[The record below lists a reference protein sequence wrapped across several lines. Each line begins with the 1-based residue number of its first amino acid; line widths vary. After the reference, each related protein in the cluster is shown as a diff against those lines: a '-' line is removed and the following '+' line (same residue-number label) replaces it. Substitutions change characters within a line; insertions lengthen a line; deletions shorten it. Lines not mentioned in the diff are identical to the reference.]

1 MKIKVISFDA
11 KLWKNGNSLLL
22 TIPKNIREE
31 YNLDENDILRVKA
44 GVTTKE
50 YIEREKELKKIQL
63 TYPRMA
69 KGTIIHKGEVIARL
83 NDVRFRIGEAFTG
96 QMGGNLNQSNLKT
109 FKILLG
115 IIVEGKFTP
124 EAHNEKHYGKID
136 MDDAWMKRN
145 LTTTETIKLETD
157 DGEEITLEDIRF
169 DDDVIKDIRNNKFFF
184 INNVEFTCNCL
195 TIKTKN
201 ESKSK

>member
-1 MKIKVISFDA
+1 MKVISFDA

-44 GVTTKE
+44 GLTTKE
-50 YIEREKELKKIQL
+50 DIEREQELKKIQL
-63 TYPRMA
+63 MYPRMA

-83 NDVRFRIGEAFTG
+83 NYVRFRIEEASVRQIG
-96 QMGGNLNQSNLKT
+96 ANINQSNQKT
-109 FKILLG
+109 FKVLFG
-115 IIVEGKFTP
+115 IIVDGKFTL
-124 EAHNEKHYGKID
+124 EAQSEKHYGNYD
-136 MDDAWMKRN
+136 MDNPWMKRN
-145 LTTTETIKLETD
+145 LFTTEIIKLEANE
-157 DGEEITLEDIRF
+157 GEEITLEDIRF

-184 INNVEFTCNCL
+184 INDVEFTSHCL

-201 ESKSK
+201 ESRSK